1 MSLKKNF
8 EYIRDW
14 VNAKFLKKVDVD
26 LNKYYTKTES
36 DNNITKAIKDI
47 DYFMLIEDHVVDEEI
62 ITHALNDL
70 HNRINKLT
78 DSRLYG
84 GGAILDLSGENNP
97 NYTKSDDN
105 FLLNDNVFD
114 AIINKKVRIIIME
127 DRPNDSREN
136 LEYVD
141 PPIMFYYYGDRTV
154 STDVPINC
162 IGYRINDSSCGWL
175 MINKSTKIMHYEN
188 HCD

>member
-14 VNAKFLKKVDVD
+14 VNAKFLKKTDID

-36 DNNITKAIKDI
+36 DNNISKAINDI
-47 DYFMLIEDHVVDEEI
+47 DYYMLTEDYITDEKVI
-62 ITHALNDL
+62 VRALNDL
-70 HNRINKLT
+70 HNRINELT
-78 DSRLYG
+78 DGRKYK
-84 GGAILDLSGENNP
+84 GGAILDLSGTNNP
-97 NYTKSDDN
+97 NYTKNNDD
-105 FLLNDNVFD
+105 FLLNDDVFE
-114 AIINKKVRIIIME
+114 AIINKNIMIIMME

-141 PPIMFYYYGDRTV
+141 PPTMFYYHGDRTV

-162 IGYRINDSSCGWL
+162 IGYKMNNSCGWL
-175 MINKSTKIMHYEN
+175 MINKTTKMLHYEN